1 MSLSDGGLVQKDP
14 SDIAVYGFNWAA
26 ELGDALIVTSTFTVD
41 GLRGDLTTTPL
52 TLDAADIGA
61 DEQSTTFRLSAG
73 ALGSKWRVNN
83 KIVTNETPAQTLE
96 RSGFIKLEQR

>member
-41 GLRGDLTTTPL
+41 GLRGISPPR
-52 TLDAADIGA
+52 
-61 DEQSTTFRLSAG
+61 RL
-73 ALGSKWRVNN
+73 R
-83 KIVTNETPAQTLE
+83 
-96 RSGFIKLEQR
+96 